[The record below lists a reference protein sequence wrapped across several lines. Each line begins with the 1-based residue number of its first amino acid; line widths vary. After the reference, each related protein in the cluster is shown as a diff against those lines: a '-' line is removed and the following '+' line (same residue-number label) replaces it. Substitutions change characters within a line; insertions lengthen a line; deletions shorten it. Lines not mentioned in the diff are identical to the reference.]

1 MNITKLDAAK
11 SQLATAIWLYF
22 EDCDP
27 VSVHTLV
34 MAAAEIID
42 RLCESKGTPTWRCSF
57 STMII
62 PEWRKEFVR
71 RFYKA
76 RNFFKHA
83 SVLENFSDE
92 LNLVSIFMA
101 AQGLLLLGVELLEV
115 RMFRRRVM
123 VVEPEMVEVYTSCGI
138 AHNLLFDDLRDQP
151 RAVQKERGRDAPR
164 ASGG

>member
-1 MNITKLDAAK
+1 MPAVGI
-11 SQLATAIWLYF
+11 
-22 EDCDP
+22 
-27 VSVHTLV
+27 
-34 MAAAEIID
+34 
-42 RLCESKGTPTWRCSF
+42 
-57 STMII
+57 STNFTT
-62 PEWRKEFVR
+62 RS
-71 RFYKA
+71 FYKA

-83 SVLENFSDE
+83 SEPNEVLENFSDE